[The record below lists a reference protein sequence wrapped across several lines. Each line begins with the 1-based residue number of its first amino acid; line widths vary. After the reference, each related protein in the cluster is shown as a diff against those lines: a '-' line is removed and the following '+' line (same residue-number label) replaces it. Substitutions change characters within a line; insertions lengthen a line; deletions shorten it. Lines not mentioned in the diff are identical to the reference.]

1 MKSERI
7 AWIDEVK
14 GVCMLLILISH
25 SISFSGCEYLYDAYI
40 LPFFFVSGLTCKY
53 PNINLAKRYKCLLV
67 PYAFYSFGYVGLL
80 FLKDFNVNN
89 LVKNIVGVFY
99 ARAWILKDIHSVP
112 NLRFDV
118 ALWFLPTMFV
128 SYVILKYLTEVK
140 LWISSILL
148 LLVSYLL
155 SFSPFLLPWGLD
167 IAPLCAWFILLGCKS
182 KEKVEKIRYSF
193 SLVCGALILYMCL
206 IYVNGNINLSVSDFG
221 QVNLFSFP
229 ICVLI
234 NLLFTYLIVVVFVH
248 YGGACSLVKRVL
260 LYVGTHSLRL
270 YCMNF
275 LGLIVASII
284 VSPMKIPVAGIDAS
298 IRLVIVLMVLF
309 IADRILEFMS
319 VKNNFSLFK
328 YI

>member
-1 MKSERI
+1 
-7 AWIDEVK
+7 
-14 GVCMLLILISH
+14 
-25 SISFSGCEYLYDAYI
+25 
-40 LPFFFVSGLTCKY
+40 
-53 PNINLAKRYKCLLV
+53 
-67 PYAFYSFGYVGLL
+67 
-80 FLKDFNVNN
+80 
-89 LVKNIVGVFY
+89 
-99 ARAWILKDIHSVP
+99 
-112 NLRFDV
+112 
-118 ALWFLPTMFV
+118 MFV

-248 YGGACSLVKRVL
+248 YGGGMFFSKASPTICRYPFFAFVL
-260 LYVGTHSLRL
+260 HEFLRL
-270 YCMNF
+270 NCC
-275 LGLIVASII
+275 
-284 VSPMKIPVAGIDAS
+284 
-298 IRLVIVLMVLF
+298 
-309 IADRILEFMS
+309 
-319 VKNNFSLFK
+319 K
-328 YI
+328 YHSCANENSCSRY